1 MAEYQEARE
10 VVLRQ
15 VKPLAP
21 PFHRHIARAKL
32 LGRSWVQGDRVVVFR
47 VERTEPP
54 GRVLVTEKSL
64 IRFVDG

>member
-1 MAEYQEARE
+1 VAELQEARE

-32 LGRSWVQGDRVVVFR
+32 LGRAWDKGDRVVVFE
-47 VERTEPP
+47 VERTVPQ
-54 GRVLVTEKSL
+54 GRVLVTAQSL
-64 IRFVDG
+64 IRFIDS